1 MTQRASPS
9 RCLDRERDRAVS
21 GRGWGGRACAWPGAA
36 PIPPPPIPNR
46 GVPGASAGGY
56 GAGDPAGGEA
66 AARTPAPHRR
76 GPDRGISF
84 VHFRQGGVER
94 WQLVGLI
101 TQRSRVRIPPPLP
114 QYETAWDTVP
124 GGFFMP

>member
-21 GRGWGGRACAWPGAA
+21 GRGWGGRVCAWPRAA
-36 PIPPPPIPNR
+36 PIPPRPIPNR
-46 GVPGASAGGY
+46 VVPGASAGEY
-56 GAGDPAGGEA
+56 CAGDRVGGEA
-66 AARTPAPHRR
+66 AARTPDLRSR
-76 GPDRGISF
+76 GPHRGISF
-84 VHFRQGGVER
+84 VHFLQRGVEQ